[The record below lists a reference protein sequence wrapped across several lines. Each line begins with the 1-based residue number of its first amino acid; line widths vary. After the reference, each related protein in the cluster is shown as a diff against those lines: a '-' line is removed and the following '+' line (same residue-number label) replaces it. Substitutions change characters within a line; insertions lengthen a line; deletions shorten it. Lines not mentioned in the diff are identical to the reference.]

1 MKRKS
6 LILLISLVIS
16 ALAFSSRADDK
27 VRWGAKLS
35 VEGVLPTK
43 LKSGD
48 SSFKL
53 FHNGV
58 GFTVGAVSHINI
70 ASEFFVEPGLSF
82 FYSKYKYDIT
92 LMENLDKVEVNPP
105 LTKMGVQLPVVLGY
119 QANFTDMIGIRLYMG
134 PQIRYAFAGKVG
146 IKDPELREEYEPL
159 LLWDCN
165 RRFELSWKAGI
176 GVPIDNFMISAEAD
190 FGLTNLTKTTTI
202 TGDHPWRMREFRVGG
217 AFTYYF

>member
-6 LILLISLVIS
+6 LILLISIIIS
-16 ALAFSSRADDK
+16 AATFTNHADGK

-53 FHNGV
+53 FHNGA
-58 GFTVGAVSHINI
+58 GFSIGAVSHINI
-70 ASEFFVEPGLSF
+70 ASEFFVEPSLSF
-82 FYSKYKYDIT
+82 FYSKYNYDLT
-92 LMENLDKVEVNPP
+92 LMESLDKVEENPS
-105 LTKMGVQLPVVLGY
+105 LSKMCLQLPVVVGY
-119 QANFTDMIGIRLYMG
+119 QANFTDMIGIRFYMG

-146 IKDPELREEYEPL
+146 IKDPELRKDNESL
-159 LLWDCN
+159 LLWDSN

-176 GVPIDNFMISAEAD
+176 GVPIERFMISAEAD
-190 FGLTNLTKTTTI
+190 FGLTNLTKTTTL
-202 TGDHPWRMREFRVGG
+202 TDNRPYRMREFRVGG
-217 AFTYYF
+217 AITYYF

>member
-6 LILLISLVIS
+6 LILLISIIIS
-16 ALAFSSRADDK
+16 AATFTSHADGK

-35 VEGVLPTK
+35 VEGVMPTK

-48 SSFKL
+48 SSFKM

-58 GFTVGAVSHINI
+58 GFTLGAVSHINFGR
-70 ASEFFVEPGLSF
+70 EFFVEPGLSF
-82 FYSKYKYDIT
+82 FYSKYKYDLTIMDT
-92 LMENLDKVEVNPP
+92 PAKQEVDPP
-105 LTKMGVQLPVVLGY
+105 LTKMGMQLPVVVGY

-146 IKDPELREEYEPL
+146 IKDPQLREENESL

-202 TGDHPWRMREFRVGG
+202 TGDLPWRMREFRVGG
-217 AFTYYF
+217 AITYYF